1 MALAAAGTLS
11 IKLSAVFFLL
21 PLALLVLARA
31 LFASREPAERARR
44 TVGRIVGSGLGAL
57 GLGAVLASPWYI
69 RTWARTG
76 SPVFP
81 FYLDI
86 WPGAAPGWDPERSRL
101 YRALLSLY
109 GDAHAPLDYVL
120 APLRLALTAQPDQP
134 GRYDGVLG
142 FAFLL
147 ALPLLGWALMRRRLD
162 ADLRVA
168 ALVSGVMFVIWL
180 FASEQMRCL
189 PPALPGLAV
198 AMAAAAA
205 AAEPGLGRL
214 FRWLLT
220 AAALAGIAV
229 ILAWFAELN
238 PVRVVLGGEPRR
250 DYLTRRLDYYPYY
263 EMIDRDLPATARVW
277 LINMRRDTYHLHRPY
292 FSDFVFED
300 YTLVRYVRDADSAAE
315 IRARAWAAG
324 ITHLLV
330 RHDLLFDYARSSI
343 VDDRQ
348 TREHNLAKIELAT
361 AFFREGTRMLHGD
374 QKFWLIELPRP
385 AAAQRATRPG
395 H

>member
-1 MALAAAGTLS
+1 
-11 IKLSAVFFLL
+11 
-21 PLALLVLARA
+21 
-31 LFASREPAERARR
+31 
-44 TVGRIVGSGLGAL
+44 
-57 GLGAVLASPWYI
+57 
-69 RTWARTG
+69 
-76 SPVFP
+76 VFP

-86 WPGAAPGWDPERSRL
+86 WPGAALGWDPERSRL

-109 GDAHAPLDYVL
+109 GDAHTPIDYVL
-120 APLRLALTAQPDQP
+120 VPLRLALAAQPDQP

-147 ALPLLGWALMRRRLD
+147 ALPLLAWALIRRRLD
-162 ADLRVA
+162 PDLRVT
-168 ALVSGVMFVIWL
+168 ALMSGVMFVIWL
-180 FASEQMRCL
+180 FASEQLRFLL
-189 PPALPGLAV
+189 PTLPGLAV

-205 AAEPGLGRL
+205 AAEPELGRL
-214 FRWLLT
+214 FRWLLS

-250 DYLTRRLDYYPYY
+250 DYLSRRLDYYPYY
-263 EMIDRDLPATARVW
+263 EMVNRDLPATARVW
-277 LINMRRDTYHLHRPY
+277 LINMRRDTYHLQRPY

-300 YTLVRYVRDADSAAE
+300 YTLGRYVRDADSAAE
-315 IRARAWAAG
+315 IRARVWAAG

-348 TREHNLAKIELAT
+348 SREHNLAKIGLAT
-361 AFFREGTRMLHGD
+361 AFMQEGTRLLRGD
-374 QKFWLIELPRP
+374 KKFWLIELPRP
-385 AAAQRATRPG
+385 SIGQKATEPG